1 LDWSAGATGLRQI
14 TAIYAGQPNSEP
26 LRDEVDFGAA
36 GWSVALAHPIDQ
48 DWQGSPA
55 PAPLATTA
63 RLLWNDEEILIG
75 YECRYTELDVDEMA
89 DRTVERY
96 ALWDRDVCEAFI
108 RSPLEPHAQS
118 YREFQVAP
126 TGQWCDL
133 LVDRAR
139 MWHDWEWKSGMRTAA
154 HIDAPGGVWRVVM
167 AIPYTAFGC
176 RPAAGDRWQAN
187 LFRISRLDG
196 QRRYLALSPTMTEIP
211 NFHIAGAFVDLLFRR
226 DD

>member
-1 LDWSAGATGLRQI
+1 MRQI
-14 TAIYAGQPNSEP
+14 IAIYDGQTNAWPLNDEIDFEAVGWNS
-26 LRDEVDFGAA
+26 
-36 GWSVALAHPIDQ
+36 ALPHPIDQ
-48 DWQGSPA
+48 DWQGRSV

-63 RLLWNDEEILIG
+63 RLLWNERALLIG
-75 YECRYTELDVDEMA
+75 YECHYTELDVDERA

-108 RSPLEPHAQS
+108 RSPLEPHAKS

-139 MWHDWEWKSGMRTAA
+139 MWHDWEWQSGMRTAA
-154 HIDAPGGVWRVVM
+154 SIDATAAVWRVVM
-167 AIPYTAFGC
+167 AIPFTAFGC
-176 RPAAGDRWQAN
+176 QPAVGDRWQAN
-187 LFRISRLDG
+187 LFRISRLAG
-196 QRRYLALSPTMTEIP
+196 QRHYLALSPTMTEIP